1 MQGIV
6 FDIQHYA
13 VYDGPGIRTTVF
25 LKGCPL
31 RCLWCHNP
39 ESQALHPQ
47 IGYLQ
52 ERCQLCG
59 RCVEACPQNALH
71 LTQSRVIRDYDRCLV
86 CGACARACPNRVQ
99 ELIGKTMSVADV
111 VEIVARDKPFYDNSG
126 GGVTLSGGEP
136 TAQADFLLELLRAL
150 QTHHI
155 HTALETCGYFRPA
168 LVDPL
173 TGCVDLFLFDV
184 KHVDPDAHRQ
194 YTGVS
199 NESILAN
206 FSAILARAGSERILP
221 RVPVIPGLNANF
233 DGIDGIAAFLHQAGY
248 TGPVHL
254 MPYNRMAKT
263 KYEKLGKGSAYTDMG
278 KLTEELLHTIIH
290 RFEYHAFPVVCNH

>member
-39 ESQALHPQ
+39 ESQDPRPQ

-71 LTQSRVIRDYDRCLV
+71 LSQSRVIRDPDRCLV

-99 ELIGKTMSVADV
+99 ELIGRRMSVIEV
-111 VEIVARDKPFYDNSG
+111 VEIVARDKLFYDNSG

-136 TAQADFLLELLRAL
+136 TVQADFSLELLAAFKSRD
-150 QTHHI
+150 I
-155 HTALETCGYFRPA
+155 HTALETCGLFQPA
-168 LVDPL
+168 LVGPL
-173 TGCVDLFLFDV
+173 AGCIDLFLFDI
-184 KHVDPDAHRQ
+184 KHVDPDAHLQ
-194 YTGVS
+194 YTGAS

-206 FSAILARAGSERILP
+206 FGAILAQVGSERILP
-221 RVPVIPGLNANF
+221 RVPIIPGLNANL
-233 DGIDGIAAFLHQAGY
+233 DGIDGIAAFLQQTGYAG
-248 TGPVHL
+248 PIHL

-263 KYEKLGKGSAYTDMG
+263 KYEKLGKASAYIDMG
-278 KLTEELLHTIIH
+278 ELTEELLHTIIH
-290 RFEYHAFPVVCNH
+290 RFEHHAFPVVCNR